1 MTAEKDPKKMLNLL
15 ADQGDSGLRKIV
27 RQAQRLSA
35 INKIVQPYLPENCQP
50 HCRVA
55 QITPMELTIA
65 VDSAVWLMPLRYIK
79 SQLIQQL
86 RQHPQFAYLRDI
98 QYRILPTQTIEKKIT
113 PLQKQTLSPENKK
126 LLQMTAETV
135 NHPLLKRA
143 LTKLAKS

>member
-1 MTAEKDPKKMLNLL
+1 MPGSADYAYGINHRRRQRRL
-15 ADQGDSGLRKIV
+15 AD
-27 RQAQRLSA
+27 AA
-35 INKIVQPYLPENCQP
+35 
-50 HCRVA
+50 
-55 QITPMELTIA
+55 
-65 VDSAVWLMPLRYIK
+65 RYIK